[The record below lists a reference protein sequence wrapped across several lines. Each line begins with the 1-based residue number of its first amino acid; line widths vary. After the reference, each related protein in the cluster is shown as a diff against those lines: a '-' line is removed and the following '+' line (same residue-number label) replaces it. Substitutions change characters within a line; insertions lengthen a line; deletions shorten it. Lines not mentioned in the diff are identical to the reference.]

1 MPTLRTAAQAIALAA
16 TLVCLGSLPACSHQ
30 EVYTYRSVPDWPQTI
45 SLVNTA
51 TGETVWT
58 CEVPVGQRLDMSFKY
73 RAARANELGYDE
85 LTWTLVGTDTIPTG
99 RRSTLRVP
107 PPASRK
113 LVTTLRPIP
122 EPYAHT
128 NK

>member
-1 MPTLRTAAQAIALAA
+1 MPTLTTAAKALTLAA
-16 TLVCLGSLPACSHQ
+16 AVACLGALPACNHR
-30 EVYTYRSVPDWPQTI
+30 EVYTYRSAPDWPQTI
-45 SLVNTA
+45 SLMDTT

-73 RAARANELGYDE
+73 RAGRANELGYDE
-85 LTWTLVGTDTIPTG
+85 LTWTLAGSDTIPTG
-99 RRSTLRVP
+99 RKNTLRVP
-107 PPASRK
+107 PPVARK

-122 EPYAHT
+122 EPFAHT